1 MKQRKK
7 NRFQQ
12 IVRQHLTE
20 HKGSIVLAACCTFGY
35 TLAELLSPW
44 PLKIIFDHLLL
55 DRAVPE
61 AMPWLPWLLAQGKG
75 IAVLV
80 VSFSIVLIAAGKSLF
95 SWSQLFITSRVGYQ
109 LVHRLRREL
118 FTSLQRMSLSWHN
131 RARSGELLTK
141 VTSDTTTLKDVF
153 AESALNFTSQILTV
167 IGMLTVMFML
177 NVGLSLI
184 VLCTIPLLCYVLFAI
199 YRRIKSSARRQRE
212 QEGRVASR
220 ISEVLRAVSLVQAFA
235 RERYE
240 QERFEHESQQ
250 TLDES
255 VRTARMEAAASR
267 AVEIVSA
274 AGLWVVVLFGAI
286 QVINGQLS
294 PGEMLIF
301 TAYLTSMYK
310 PLRQLARLSSRFSK
324 AMVGAERIAE
334 ILESDSETPEST
346 IQVRAGRLKGE
357 IVFYQ
362 VSFDYGDGRQALKN
376 VSFGILPGQRVALVG
391 ASGAG
396 KSTIASLLLRFY
408 EPTHGSIL
416 IDGTEIRQYQRESL
430 RQQIGVVLQDTI
442 LFGSSIRENIAYGI
456 PHATPEQVE
465 AAARQAAAHDFI
477 AALPHGYD
485 TIIGERGCTLSGG
498 QRQRLCLAR
507 AIIKQ
512 PSLLIL
518 DEPVA
523 AIDAESSR
531 QIQQSLY
538 HLQKGKTML
547 VISHQFAGLEK
558 FDQILAMR
566 AGEIV
571 ECGTHDELMWRRG
584 YYYDL
589 VTMQATKGT
598 AETKTTKHDK
608 EKIRARSSLEVTG

>member
-12 IVRQHLTE
+12 IVRQHLSE
-20 HKGSIVLAACCTFGY
+20 HKGSIALAACCTLGY

-61 AMPWLPWLLAQGKG
+61 AMPWLHWLLAQGKG

-95 SWSQLFITSRVGYQ
+95 SYFQLFITSRIGYQ

-376 VSFGILPGQRVALVG
+376 VSFGIMPGQRVALVG

-456 PHATPEQVE
+456 PHATQEQVE

-558 FDQILAMR
+558 FNQILAMR
-566 AGEIV
+566 EGEIV

-589 VTMQATKGT
+589 VTMQATKRT
-598 AETKTTKHDK
+598 AETKTTKHGK